1 MFVQKYERYLRLFI
15 LDNKQMIIRDLITFG
30 SAYVEF
36 SPRSLKRL
44 NPEDVRF
51 REGMRLTWYKR
62 LMKYIKKSWTKKQ

>member
-1 MFVQKYERYLRLFI
+1 
-15 LDNKQMIIRDLITFG
+15 MIIRDLITFG

-36 SPRSLKRL
+36 SPRL

-62 LMKYIKKSWTKKQ
+62 LMKYIKKLWTKKQ